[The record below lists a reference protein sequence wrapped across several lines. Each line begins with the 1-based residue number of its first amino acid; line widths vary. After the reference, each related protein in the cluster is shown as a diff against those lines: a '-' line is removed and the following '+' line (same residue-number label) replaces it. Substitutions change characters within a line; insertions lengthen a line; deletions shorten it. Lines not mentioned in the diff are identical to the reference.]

1 MLFGD
6 LDTSNAVPE
15 EMVWEESILPSSASP
30 NPLYQCLPSP
40 VEHDI
45 PIYYAGAIQIATDII
60 DLCQ

>member
-1 MLFGD
+1 
-6 LDTSNAVPE
+6 VPE